1 MISRNA
7 DTGEIIMSGKQNIQT
22 VKNAYEAFGRGDV
35 AAILDL
41 VTDDVD
47 WASEASTKDAPWCGV
62 RKGKERVGSFFED
75 LGKTMEV
82 EEFTPLAFAA
92 TDDGDVLTVVR
103 YAARSR
109 ETGKSVTMNIH
120 HYWRFTNGKISRYR
134 GSEDT
139 IATASTLK

>member
-1 MISRNA
+1 
-7 DTGEIIMSGKQNIQT
+7 MSGKQNIQT

-47 WASEASTKDAPWCGV
+47 WASEASTTDAPWWGV
-62 RKGKERVGSFFED
+62 RKGKEQAGAFFEA

-103 YAARSR
+103 YTARSR
-109 ETGKSVTMNIH
+109 ETGKAATMEIH
-120 HYWRFTNGKISRYR
+120 HWFRFTNGKISRYR
-134 GSEDT
+134 GTEDT
-139 IATASTLK
+139 ISTAATLR